1 MNYKSTIF
9 IHKWIMWKT
18 LKVKS
23 LNNTEKSFVD
33 IVDEIAVCKWF
44 KMKLFH
50 KSTKST
56 WLSMLIALR

>member
-1 MNYKSTIF
+1 
-9 IHKWIMWKT
+9 MWKT

-23 LNNTEKSFVD
+23 LNNTKKSLVD
-33 IVDEIAVCKWF
+33 IVDEIVVYKWF

-56 WLSMLIALR
+56 